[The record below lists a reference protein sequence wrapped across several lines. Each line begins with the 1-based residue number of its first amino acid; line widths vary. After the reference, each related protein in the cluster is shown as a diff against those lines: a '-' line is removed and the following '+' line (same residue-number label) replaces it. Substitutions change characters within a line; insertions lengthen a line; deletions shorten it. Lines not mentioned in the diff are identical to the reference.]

1 MSHELV
7 SGAAATRHCTF
18 RSCLPRLS
26 RLREDGDVSATDQD
40 PGRPLQPHREPDE
53 FDALLREAG
62 WVRTLARRLARDQA
76 AADDVAQGTLA
87 LALERRPGTRGSMR
101 PWLARVVV
109 RLTRRQRRGDA
120 RRQFREGRAA
130 VVQSATSPGSDELLV
145 RLEEQQRLA

>member
-1 MSHELV
+1 M
-7 SGAAATRHCTF
+7 
-18 RSCLPRLS
+18 
-26 RLREDGDVSATDQD
+26 SATDQD

-87 LALERRPGTRGSMR
+87 WALERRPGTRGLLR

-109 RLTRRQRRGDA
+109 RLVRGHYYEGD
-120 RRQFREGRAA
+120 REFTLVPLIDGRCEGHVPIGSASFL
-130 VVQSATSPGSDELLV
+130 VVREMTGWGPAWERIRTVEIQ
-145 RLEEQQRLA
+145 